1 MNVPFKL
8 SCMSIAVAS
17 MLFANPILAADEK
30 AGVIRTESGIDFIPG
45 LNTGLKYDDNITSA
59 NAASE
64 KFDSWAITVTPALQ
78 AQLIDGQT
86 VFTVDAAL
94 EYGDYFSSTDD
105 NYLDVLLKAKAEVDV
120 NQSRRFGF
128 DTSYIV
134 GHEDRGSGIFEG
146 TSGAD
151 QNEPNAYDVTTV
163 GGYYEYGAKTTPAR
177 IRANAQYSTKEYS
190 NFESVT
196 QYRNFD
202 NTTLGATF
210 YYDTRSASSIFLDFQ
225 HVDTAYDLTDPTGN
239 RDSTTSTARMG
250 VEWQATA
257 STEGSVKFGYQN
269 KSFDNQER
277 DDFSGLSWDAKV
289 TWKPLTYSAF
299 DFSTGRTSRDPNGF
313 GDFVRG
319 TSYGLKWHHEWSELF
334 TSSIGFRQVNDDYT
348 GIDREDRSKVYQFGL
363 NYYVTRWLTLNTGV
377 DIFEID
383 STDSQYV
390 YDRNVYFIKAEM
402 TL

>member
-334 TSSIGFRQVNDDYT
+334 TSSIGFQQVNDDYT

>member
-1 MNVPFKL
+1 MNVPYNL
-8 SCMSIAVAS
+8 SCIATVVAAIVI
-17 MLFANPILAADEK
+17 ANPVFAADEK
-30 AGVIRTESGIDFIPG
+30 AGVIRTESGVDFTPG
-45 LNTGLKYDDNITSA
+45 LNSGLKYDDNITSA

-86 VFTVDAAL
+86 VFTVDAGL
-94 EYGDYFSSTDD
+94 EYGDYFSSSDD
-105 NYLDVLLKAKAEVDV
+105 NYLDALLKAKAEVDV

-128 DTSYIV
+128 DAAYIV

-151 QNEPNAYDVTTV
+151 QNEPNAYDILSV

-177 IRANAQYSTKEYS
+177 IRANAEYLTKEYS
-190 NFESVT
+190 NFESIT
-196 QYRNFD
+196 QFRNYD
-202 NTTLGATF
+202 DTKVGATF
-210 YYDTRSASSIFLDFQ
+210 YYDTQASTSILLDFQ
-225 HVDTAYDLTDPTGN
+225 SVDTVYDLVDPTGD
-239 RDSTTSTARMG
+239 RDNKTNTALLG
-250 VEWQATA
+250 VEWVAT
-257 STEGSVKFGYQN
+257 SVTEGSIKVGYQQ
-269 KSFDNQER
+269 KSFDNNDR
-277 DDFSGLSWDAKV
+277 DDFNGLSWDAKV

-299 DFSTGRTSRDPNGF
+299 DFSTGRASRDPNGV
-313 GDFVRG
+313 GDFIRG
-319 TSYGLKWHHEWSELF
+319 TSYSVKWHHEWSELF
-334 TSSIGFRQVNDDYT
+334 TSSLGFKQVNDDYT
-348 GIDREDRSKVYQFGL
+348 GLDREDKSKVYQVGI

-383 STDSQYV
+383 STDSQFT

>member
-1 MNVPFKL
+1 MNVPFKV
-8 SCMSIAVAS
+8 SCMSVAVAS
-17 MLFANPILAADEK
+17 VLMANVVIAADEK
-30 AGVIRTESGIDFIPG
+30 AGVIRTESGVDFTPG
-45 LNTGLKYDDNITSA
+45 LNSGLKYDDNITSA
-59 NAASE
+59 NDANE
-64 KFDSWAITVTPALQ
+64 KFDSWAMTVTPALQ

-94 EYGDYFSSTDD
+94 EYGDYFSSSDD
-105 NYLDVLLKAKAEVDV
+105 NYLDALLQAKAEVDV

-128 DTSYIV
+128 DAAYIV

-151 QNEPNAYDVTTV
+151 QNEPNAYDITSV

-177 IRANAQYSTKEYS
+177 IRANAKYSSKEYS
-190 NFESVT
+190 NFETVT
-196 QYRNFD
+196 QYRNYD
-202 NTTLGATF
+202 DTTLGATF
-210 YYDTRSASSIFLDFQ
+210 YYDTRSATSIFLDFQ
-225 HVDTAYDLTDPTGN
+225 HVDTVYELTDPTGD
-239 RDSTTSTARMG
+239 RDSVTNTARVG
-250 VEWQATA
+250 AEWQATA
-257 STEGSVKFGYQN
+257 STEGSVKVGYQN
-269 KSFDNQER
+269 KRFDNVDRE
-277 DDFSGLSWDAKV
+277 DFSGLSWDAKV

-299 DFSTGRTSRDPNGF
+299 DFSTGRASRDPNGF

-319 TSYGLKWHHEWSELF
+319 TSYAVKWHHEWSDLF
-334 TSSIGFRQVNDDYT
+334 TSSIGFKQVNDDYT
-348 GIDREDRSKVYQFGL
+348 GVEREDKSKVYQLGL

-377 DIFEID
+377 DIFEVD

>member
-1 MNVPFKL
+1 MNVPFKV
-8 SCMSIAVAS
+8 SCMSVAVAS
-17 MLFANPILAADEK
+17 VFMANVVIAADEK
-30 AGVIRTESGIDFIPG
+30 AGVIRTESGVDFTPG
-45 LNTGLKYDDNITSA
+45 LNSGLKYDDNITSA
-59 NAASE
+59 NDANE
-64 KFDSWAITVTPALQ
+64 KFDSWAMTVTPALQ

-94 EYGDYFSSTDD
+94 EYGDYFSSSDD
-105 NYLDVLLKAKAEVDV
+105 NYLDALLKAKAEVDV

-128 DTSYIV
+128 DAAYIV

-151 QNEPNAYDVTTV
+151 QNEPNAYDITSV

-177 IRANAQYSTKEYS
+177 IRANAKYSSKEYS
-190 NFESVT
+190 NFETVT
-196 QYRNFD
+196 QYRNYD
-202 NTTLGATF
+202 DTTLGATF
-210 YYDTRSASSIFLDFQ
+210 YYDTRSATSIFLDFQ
-225 HVDTAYDLTDPTGN
+225 HVDTVYELTDPTGD
-239 RDSTTSTARMG
+239 RDSVTNTARVG
-250 VEWQATA
+250 AEWQATA
-257 STEGSVKFGYQN
+257 STEGSVKVGYQN
-269 KSFDNQER
+269 KRFDNADRE
-277 DDFSGLSWDAKV
+277 DFSGLSWDAKV

-299 DFSTGRTSRDPNGF
+299 DFSTGRASRDPNGF

-319 TSYGLKWHHEWSELF
+319 TSYAVKWHHEWSDLF
-334 TSSIGFRQVNDDYT
+334 TSSIGFKQVDDDYT
-348 GIDREDRSKVYQFGL
+348 GVEREDKSKVYQLGL

-377 DIFEID
+377 DIFEVD